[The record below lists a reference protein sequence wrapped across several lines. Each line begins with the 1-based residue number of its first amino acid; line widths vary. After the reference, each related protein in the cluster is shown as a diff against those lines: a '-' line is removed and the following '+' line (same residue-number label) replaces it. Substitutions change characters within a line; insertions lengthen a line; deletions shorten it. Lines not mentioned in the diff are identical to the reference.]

1 LSQCVQ
7 RYWIVE
13 FLQKFSKLF
22 VDQKKRIIFALANGL
37 VAQLN
42 TVPAVG
48 REHLSGRTKISNVKF
63 YTYVLRSI
71 NFDRNYIGFTSNL
84 EERLKQH
91 NSGKTKSTK
100 PYKPWVLLFF
110 EEHGSKEDALK
121 REKWLK
127 SGIGR
132 DYIKDNWPRS
142 STE

>member
-1 LSQCVQ
+1 
-7 RYWIVE
+7 VE

-42 TVPAVG
+42 TVPAAG
-48 REHLSGRTKISNVKF
+48 REHLTERFKISNVKF

-71 NFDRNYIGFTSNL
+71 NFERNYVGFTSNI
-84 EERLKQH
+84 EERIKQH
-91 NSGKTKSTK
+91 NSGKTKSTR
-100 PYKPWVLLFF
+100 PYKPWELLFC
-110 EEHGSKEDALK
+110 EEHNSKEEALD

-132 DYIKDNWPRS
+132 EYIKDNWPRS

>member
-1 LSQCVQ
+1 M
-7 RYWIVE
+7 E
-13 FLQKFSKLF
+13 FQQKFNKLF

-42 TVPAVG
+42 TVPAAG
-48 REHLSGRTKISNVKF
+48 REHLSERTKISNVKF
-63 YTYVLRSI
+63 YTYVLRST
-71 NFDRNYIGFTSNL
+71 NFDRSYIGFTANL
-84 EERLKQH
+84 EQRLKHH

>member
-1 LSQCVQ
+1 MSQCVQ

-13 FLQKFSKLF
+13 FQQKFNKLF

-42 TVPAVG
+42 TVPAAG
-48 REHLSGRTKISNVKF
+48 REHLSERAKISNVKF

-71 NFDRNYIGFTSNL
+71 NFDRSYIGFTANL
-84 EERLKQH
+84 EERLKHH

-110 EEHGSKEDALK
+110 EEHGSKEDAIN